1 MLELLTSLVLPLIV
15 LMNFDQ
21 FEYFKTPFIL
31 SIMDE
36 SPHSAT
42 YDNFVDIWA
51 IKIHL
56 WHLFSISNQGFN

>member
-56 WHLFSISNQGFN
+56 